1 MNEYII
7 LFISDILIIGF
18 LCYLLTQ
25 NRIITIL
32 TKNNNLSEK
41 VIDALIK
48 IATEMKIID
57 VQFNS

>member
-7 LFISDILIIGF
+7 LFISGILIIGF

>member
-1 MNEYII
+1 MNEYLI
-7 LFISDILIIGF
+7 LFISAILIIGF

-57 VQFNS
+57 TQFNS